1 MQCQICGANIAGN
14 AIFCSHCG
22 SRVQDACAGCGRYN
36 GQDADECFYC
46 GTRLRELLPV
56 ASWRRLAAFF
66 IDVLALS
73 LAMLTVWQV
82 SSRLSGLE
90 WANILGVSSSP
101 DDSEITLRWPGIV
114 IITLYH
120 TVGVAVWSTTLGKKA
135 LGLQTLRPNGS
146 RIGIGR
152 AFARSLAYWCSVSFL
167 MLPFLMIIF
176 RRDKRSLH
184 DLICDTVVVRR

>member
-1 MQCQICGANIAGN
+1 MRCQSCGANITGN
-14 AIFCSHCG
+14 AIFCSRCG
-22 SRVQDACAGCGRYN
+22 FRVQDACAGCGRYN
-36 GQDADECFYC
+36 EQDADECFYC

-56 ASWRRLAAFF
+56 ASWRRLTAFF

-82 SSRLSGLE
+82 SSLLPGLE
-90 WANILGVSSSP
+90 WANTLEVSSSP
-101 DDSEITLRWPGIV
+101 DYDITIRWPGIV
-114 IITLYH
+114 IITLNY
-120 TVGVAVWSTTLGKKA
+120 TVCVAVWSATLGKKA

-152 AFARSLAYWCSVSFL
+152 AFARFIVFWCSVPFL

-176 RRDKRSLH
+176 RRDKRGLH